1 MNNFRTLFSRFFVV
15 AIYLGQLK
23 ETNERRKKMSYQ
35 KEDIEW
41 DSAQA
46 ELEYDLSEEKM
57 AKLEN
62 MAHDNE
68 N

>member
-1 MNNFRTLFSRFFVV
+1 
-15 AIYLGQLK
+15 
-23 ETNERRKKMSYQ
+23 MSYQ

-46 ELEYDLSEEKM
+46 ELEYDLSDEEL
-57 AKLEN
+57 ANLAN

>member
-1 MNNFRTLFSRFFVV
+1 MNNFPRLGSLFPAASVQSR
-15 AIYLGQLK
+15 QLK

-41 DSAQA
+41 DSEQA

>member
-46 ELEYDLSEEKM
+46 ELEYDLSDEEL
-57 AKLEN
+57 ANLAN

>member
-1 MNNFRTLFSRFFVV
+1 
-15 AIYLGQLK
+15 
-23 ETNERRKKMSYQ
+23 MSYQ

-46 ELEYDLSEEKM
+46 ESEYDLSEEKM

-62 MAHDNE
+62 MARDND
-68 N
+68 ND

>member
-1 MNNFRTLFSRFFVV
+1 
-15 AIYLGQLK
+15 LGQLK

-41 DSAQA
+41 DSEQA

>member
-1 MNNFRTLFSRFFVV
+1 MMDLTS
-15 AIYLGQLK
+15 
-23 ETNERRKKMSYQ
+23 ETETKKMSYQ

-46 ELEYDLSEEKM
+46 ESECDLSEEKM

-62 MAHDNE
+62 MAWDNDRD
-68 N
+68 